1 MGLAARVVTRPGR
14 ARPVCDSGRGP
25 GSESPGQSPRRA
37 VRCGAV
43 RGVPSA
49 SGSRGS
55 GSRSHQ
61 DPPRAW
67 PGDAEVWPA
76 GSAGGTGRGL
86 RSGRMPSSRRSRG
99 GVRGGGAG
107 GGSRSLRNFARRAG
121 DSGRGKLCPRGTE
134 QSLGGGGERA
144 GRRPSAVCFFSLPAA
159 AAGDEEE
166 EEDGGA
172 QAERPRP
179 PGVTVAP
186 SGFPAPLLPPPF
198 PQGPGHACAVRG
210 GRPDLAS

>member
-43 RGVPSA
+43 RCGAGVPSA

-107 GGSRSLRNFARRAG
+107 GEPLAPQLRPPSGGLGPGKTLSPRNRAELGGRRGAGGASAKRCLFLFTSCGSRWR
-121 DSGRGKLCPRGTE
+121 
-134 QSLGGGGERA
+134 
-144 GRRPSAVCFFSLPAA
+144 
-159 AAGDEEE
+159 
-166 EEDGGA
+166 
-172 QAERPRP
+172 
-179 PGVTVAP
+179 
-186 SGFPAPLLPPPF
+186 
-198 PQGPGHACAVRG
+198 
-210 GRPDLAS
+210 

>member
-1 MGLAARVVTRPGR
+1 MGLAARVVTRSGR

-25 GSESPGQSPRRA
+25 GPESPGQSPR
-37 VRCGAV
+37 GAV

-61 DPPRAW
+61 DPLRAW
-67 PGDAEVWPA
+67 PGAPRSGLRGAW
-76 GSAGGTGRGL
+76 GTGRG
-86 RSGRMPSSRRSRG
+86 GR
-99 GVRGGGAG
+99 GAG
-107 GGSRSLRNFARRAG
+107 GCRALRGAGEVCGGARSATSPARRAG
-121 DSGRGKLCPRGTE
+121 TRAGKTLSPWNRAEIGGRP
-134 QSLGGGGERA
+134 A

-166 EEDGGA
+166 DGGA
-172 QAERPRP
+172 EAERPRP

-186 SGFPAPLLPPPF
+186 SGFPAPPS